1 MVACD
6 GGERGAVSSPLF
18 LVPLGLEA
26 RAVAR
31 GAGAVNIERIGM
43 GPVKSTAARVRIAR
57 GVAGGRPLVVLG
69 VGGGLVTGMTPGDV
83 VVATSV
89 QIMSREPSVSL
100 AYAPEVAGLLRS
112 AGLSVVEAP
121 IISSPKIVSGDDE
134 RRDAAAFGA
143 VAVDMESYWCAPL
156 SARHPFAVVR
166 VLLDTPEYEL
176 FSPRIPATMLR
187 AWKSLSSAAR
197 SLRAWSPITLNG
209 VTLTEVGEA

>member
-1 MVACD
+1 MTA
-6 GGERGAVSSPLF
+6 PLF

-31 GAGAVNIERIGM
+31 GAGAANIERIGM
-43 GPVKSTAARVRIAR
+43 GPVKSTAARVRVER
-57 GVAGGRPLVVLG
+57 RVTDGRPLVVLG
-69 VGGGLVTGMTPGDV
+69 VGGGLVTGMNPGDV
-83 VVATSV
+83 VVGTSV
-89 QIMSREPSVSL
+89 QIMSQEPSIPL
-100 AYAPEVAGLLRS
+100 AYAPEVAGLIRS

-121 IISSPKIVSGDDE
+121 IISSPKIISGEGE
-134 RRDAAAFGA
+134 RREAAAFGA

-176 FSPRIPATMLR
+176 FSPRIPATVLR
-187 AWKSLSSAAR
+187 AWKSLSRVAR
-197 SLRAWSPITLNG
+197 SLRGWSPITLNG